1 MGRDGPEHLVGNC
14 ENGRRGVPGA
24 RRFRIAGGCPA
35 PVGVL
40 AIDQGQGDQ
49 WGWAVDYEAAAAPLG
64 SALSESGEF
73 PRTGGMSLKGFSG
86 SPAAPYGEYHEIFT
100 NSVHSRAQ
108 HSLQVC

>member
-1 MGRDGPEHLVGNC
+1 MGLSTWWATVRTVVAAFL
-14 ENGRRGVPGA
+14 A
-24 RRFRIAGGCPA
+24 RVASASPA
-35 PVGVL
+35 AAQPPVGVL
-40 AIDQGQGDQ
+40 AVDQGQGDQ

-100 NSVHSRAQ
+100 NSVHSRTQ